1 MIYHSVLVVVEGA
14 GFLGILSP
22 MWLILALL
30 SALTAALV
38 AIFGKLGLK
47 GIDPTLATSVR
58 AVIMALFL
66 VAAAGVL
73 GKFQGFSLASFSSK
87 GWTYIIL
94 AGIAGAL
101 SWLFYF
107 WALKIGPASA
117 VAAID
122 RLSIVF
128 VVIFAA
134 LLLGEAFTKYT
145 GAGALLVVMGA
156 LLIAFDS
163 RAVAY
168 VGHLGKGVIALFK

>member
-1 MIYHSVLVVVEGA
+1 MA
-14 GFLGILSP
+14 

-47 GIDPTLATSVR
+47 GVDTTLATAVR
-58 AVIMALFL
+58 SVIMAVFL
-66 VAAAGVL
+66 VSAAGAL
-73 GKFQGFSLASFSSK
+73 GKFQGFSLSTFDGK
-87 GWTYIIL
+87 GWLYIIL
-94 AGIAGAL
+94 AGVAGAL

-107 WALKIGPASA
+107 WALKLGPAGA

-128 VVIFAA
+128 VVIVAA
-134 LLLGEAFTKYT
+134 LVLGEAFTKYT
-145 GAGALLVVMGA
+145 GAGALLVVAGA

-163 RAVAY
+163 KAVAY
-168 VGHLGKGVIALFK
+168 LGAVGKGVIAFFK

>member
-1 MIYHSVLVVVEGA
+1 
-14 GFLGILSP
+14 
-22 MWLILALL
+22 MWFILALL

-47 GIDPTLATSVR
+47 GVDATLATAVR
-58 AVIMALFL
+58 SVIMALFL
-66 VAAAGVL
+66 VSAAGVL
-73 GKFQGFSLASFSSK
+73 GKFSGFSLASFSGK
-87 GWTYIIL
+87 GWTYIVL

-107 WALKIGPASA
+107 WALKLGPASA

-128 VVIFAA
+128 VVVVAA
-134 LLLGEAFTKYT
+134 LVLGEVFTKYT
-145 GAGALLVVMGA
+145 AAGSLLVVAGA

-168 VGHLGKGVIALFK
+168 VGTLGKAVLAIFK

>member
-1 MIYHSVLVVVEGA
+1 
-14 GFLGILSP
+14 
-22 MWLILALL
+22 MWFILALF

-47 GIDPTLATSVR
+47 GIDTTLATSVR
-58 AVIMALFL
+58 SVIMAVFL
-66 VAAAGVL
+66 VSAAGVL
-73 GKFQGFSLASFSSK
+73 GKFQGFSIHSFSSK

-94 AGIAGAL
+94 AGLAGAA

-107 WALKIGPASA
+107 WALKLGPASA

-128 VVIFAA
+128 VVIVAA
-134 LLLGEAFTKYT
+134 LVLGETFSRYT
-145 GAGALLVVMGA
+145 AAGALLVVMGA

-163 RAVAY
+163 KAVSY
-168 VGHLGKGVIALFK
+168 IGVLGKGALALFK